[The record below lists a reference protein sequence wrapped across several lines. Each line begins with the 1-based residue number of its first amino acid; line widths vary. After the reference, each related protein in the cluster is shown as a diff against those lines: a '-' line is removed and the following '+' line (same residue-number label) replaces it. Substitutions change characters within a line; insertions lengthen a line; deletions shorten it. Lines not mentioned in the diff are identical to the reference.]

1 MVSQAIYESGDE
13 SKSCTASD
21 GELGAGAYGLEAE
34 LEEAGAEGEEA
45 ILHLAV
51 RKPLVGPVA
60 LAPAQAVTIGVQR
73 EAAPNDKPKPP
84 TLGQSTRH
92 PRCW

>member
-1 MVSQAIYESGDE
+1 MTLVMNRRPARPQTG
-13 SKSCTASD
+13 SC
-21 GELGAGAYGLEAE
+21 GGGGAYGLEAE

-92 PRCW
+92 PHCW